1 MSSAYFEGKIAKCDE
16 VINKISN
23 LYGSIDGIKNQV
35 TSCQEILSNNKLSGS
50 SIGVNEINNIFAT
63 LESVR
68 LALNTVVAACIVKKE
83 DFTRL
88 RDEAFAR
95 ETAELAKENI

>member
-1 MSSAYFEGKIAKCDE
+1 MGSAYYEGKIARCDE
-16 VINKISN
+16 VIEKISN
-23 LYGSIDGIKNQV
+23 LYCSLDSIKNQV
-35 TSCQEILSNNKLSGS
+35 TSCQDILSKNKMSGES
-50 SIGVNEINNIFAT
+50 MGTNQIENIIAT

-83 DFTRL
+83 NFTRL
-88 RDEAFAR
+88 RDEALAN

>member
-1 MSSAYFEGKIAKCDE
+1 MGSAYYEGKIARCDE
-16 VINKISN
+16 VIEKISN
-23 LYGSIDGIKNQV
+23 LYGSLDSIKNQV
-35 TSCQEILSNNKLSGS
+35 TSCQDILSKNKMSGES
-50 SIGVNEINNIFAT
+50 MGTNQIENIFAT

-83 DFTRL
+83 NFTRL
-88 RDEAFAR
+88 RDEALAN